1 MKQDLT
7 HPRTLLGEREA
18 QLRHD
23 HVETWIADQQAAG
36 FGVDQHMANALNAYL
51 EGTVALPELL
61 TELRRPYLH

>member
-7 HPRTLLGEREA
+7 HSQTLLDEREA
-18 QLRHD
+18 QLRHA
-23 HVETWIADQQAAG
+23 HVESSLADQQVAG
-36 FGVDQHMANALNAYL
+36 FGLDEHMANALSAYL